1 MSDTC
6 SLEAAPV
13 LHSCHDAKKGTKVPG
28 EASAQNGEKRTKN
41 AERGGVGAQGSARLP
56 KRWRLLK
63 SYRKVNK
70 SSGGEPMAGWRVH
83 SRSHLTQ
90 STTSETRIHEERA

>member
-1 MSDTC
+1 MDASDTC

-13 LHSCHDAKKGTKVPG
+13 LHSCPDAKRGTKVPG

-63 SYRKVNK
+63 SDGKVDK
-70 SSGGEPMAGWRVH
+70 SSGGDANGWMACALPFPFDTVH
-83 SRSHLTQ
+83 HQ
-90 STTSETRIHEERA
+90 